1 MVLKCLHNVKLNAAV
16 GKALKLE
23 NSKTLLLW
31 VVSGDLNVLL
41 KALLAKNEG
50 KSGVGSRVISKAWCA
65 ECRSQY

>member
-1 MVLKCLHNVKLNAAV
+1 MKLNAAV